1 MGKKPEEFFY
11 EKGFFEKVENFPA
24 RNGITNV
31 GMGDFSLHQN
41 SEEAENQLRRLVS
54 VLNVDSLHRAIPVH
68 RDIINFAEKRKGVT
82 YYEGDAIISK
92 NGGDKKALLCPTADC
107 PIVILTND
115 NNDFGAIVHCGWK
128 PLKEKI
134 IPKVLTLI
142 KALDDLDNIKAG
154 IFPGICV
161 GCYEVIPGFAEGYF
175 DDYILPNNKLNLKK
189 VIVDELVNKGV
200 NGKNIQ
206 IYNYCSAHEIRDG
219 DNLYYSY
226 RRDKNGKR
234 NIVFMVI

>member
-1 MGKKPEEFFY
+1 MSKKPEEVFY

-31 GMGDFSLHQN
+31 RMGDFSLNQDQK
-41 SEEAENQLRRLVS
+41 EAEDQLRRIVYM
-54 VLNVDSLHRAIPVH
+54 LNVNAVHRAIPMH
-68 RDIINFAEKRKGVT
+68 RDIINFAENRGGVN

-92 NGGDKKALLCPTADC
+92 NGKNKKVLVCPTGDC
-107 PIVILTND
+107 PIIILTND
-115 NNDFGAIVHCGWK
+115 NNDFGAIIHCGWR

-134 IPKVLTLI
+134 IPKTLSLI
-142 KALDDLDNIKAG
+142 KALVSLDEVKIG

-161 GCYEVIPGFAEGYF
+161 GCYEVTHGFAEGCF
-175 DDYILPNNKLNLKK
+175 DDYILPNRKLNLKK
-189 VIVDELVNKGV
+189 VIIEELITKGI
-200 NGKNIQ
+200 NAKNIQ
-206 IYNYCSAHEIRDG
+206 ICNYCSAHEIRDG

-226 RRDKNGKR
+226 RRDNNGKR